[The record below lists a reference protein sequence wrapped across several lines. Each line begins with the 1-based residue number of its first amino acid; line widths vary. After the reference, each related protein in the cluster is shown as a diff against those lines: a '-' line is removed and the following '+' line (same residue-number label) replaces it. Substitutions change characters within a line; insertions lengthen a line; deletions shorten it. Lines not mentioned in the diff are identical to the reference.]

1 MRFLLP
7 FFAIVTSVSIG
18 MLAGN
23 TMRSPRSDQPL
34 WDVYEHSLRNAK
46 YIDLSHSISN
56 DMPVW
61 AGFGSPTCFP
71 AYDPSTKRKYTYQ
84 ADGFEA
90 NGYTLP
96 TDQFGTQLDPPAHWN
111 PIYPAIDELPATFA
125 VRPLVVISIVERV
138 KTDPGYALQIEDILS
153 WEKNHGRVP
162 EGAVVFVR
170 SDWSKDWG
178 QPGLSER
185 TVFPGVSLKALQFL
199 HLERHILMHGHEP
212 LDTDATPDLQS
223 ERWLLTNGFTQA
235 EGVTNLDQC
244 PEVGALVSI
253 GFSKFQG
260 GLGGYAR
267 YIAICPP
274 NWRHGLAIG
283 EIAEAPLSKMG
294 NPLIWNSERNIRM
307 RMP

>member
-1 MRFLLP
+1 MRFAFLV
-7 FFAIVTSVSIG
+7 FAIVTSVSIG

-46 YIDLSHSISN
+46 YVDLSHTISN

-274 NWRHGLAIG
+274 DWRHGLAIG
-283 EIAEAPLSKMG
+283 EIAEAPLSKMDK
-294 NPLIWNSERNIRM
+294 PLIWNLERNIRM

>member
-1 MRFLLP
+1 
-7 FFAIVTSVSIG
+7 

-46 YIDLSHSISN
+46 YVDLSHTISN

-235 EGVTNLDQC
+235 EGVTNLDRC

-274 NWRHGLAIG
+274 DWRHGLAIG
-283 EIAEAPLSKMG
+283 EIAEAPLSKMDK
-294 NPLIWNSERNIRM
+294 PLIWNLERNIRM

>member
-1 MRFLLP
+1 MRFAFP
-7 FFAIVTSVSIG
+7 VFAIVTSVSIG

-46 YIDLSHSISN
+46 YVDLSHTISN

-274 NWRHGLAIG
+274 DWRHGLAIG
-283 EIAEAPLSKMG
+283 EIAEAPLSKMDK
-294 NPLIWNSERNIRM
+294 PLIWNLERNIRM

>member
-294 NPLIWNSERNIRM
+294 KPLIWNSERNIRM